1 MKPFFDFFYG
11 ACRLVIHIVL
21 AALVSATIHAADRPW
36 WEGEIE
42 QEMARVEEQNIE
54 IRESIADELKYHNDA
69 VFSQF
74 EKVSETYLEQTERR
88 WNESDESIIRAELKR
103 LNDAMRPY
111 FDVPRKL
118 FDVDSYMKDP
128 TKR

>member
-11 ACRLVIHIVL
+11 ACRHGVHIAL
-21 AALVSATIHAADRPW
+21 ATLVSATIHAADRPW

-69 VFSQF
+69 VFAEF

-88 WNESDESIIRAELKR
+88 WTDSDESIIRAEVRR
-103 LNDAMRPY
+103 LNAAMRPY
-111 FDVPRKL
+111 FNVPRTL
-118 FDVDSYMKDP
+118 FDVDGYMKDP

>member
-1 MKPFFDFFYG
+1 MKPFFDLFYG
-11 ACRLVIHIVL
+11 ASRQVIHIAL
-21 AALVSATIHAADRPW
+21 AALQSATIYATDRPW

-54 IRESIADELKYHNDA
+54 IRESIADELKYHNNA
-69 VFSQF
+69 VFAEF
-74 EKVSETYLEQTERR
+74 EKVSEAYLEQTERR
-88 WNESDESIIRAELKR
+88 WTESDESIIRAELKR

-111 FDVPRKL
+111 FDIPRKL
-118 FDVDSYMKDP
+118 FDVDSFMKDP